1 MGTNKISQII
11 VSLKV
16 GVTQSAVSHW
26 FRGES
31 KPTIEHALIM
41 EEHFNIPISA
51 WCDIRSYILN
61 NSERFGAIKTLR
73 KQHNDNTK
81 V

>member
-1 MGTNKISQII
+1 MDK
-11 VSLKV
+11 
-16 GVTQSAVSHW
+16 
-26 FRGES
+26 E
-31 KPTIEHALIM
+31 
-41 EEHFNIPISA
+41 FNIPATA
-51 WCDIRSYILN
+51 WYDIHSYILN